1 MCLLDFHPA
10 VDRTKEMG
18 ELLKEAKAVQASFDW
33 KKTIVTVIA
42 FMFSMMFLLPFFW
55 MLSTSFKI
63 EADVFTFPVQ
73 WIPERWNGFE
83 NYKEVWFG
91 QFPFYIYYWNSIKV
105 AVSTTLLSV
114 VVSALAAYGFSK
126 VRFPAGRWL
135 FLIVLATYMVPPQ
148 AMLVP
153 QFILYRNIGL
163 FDSHLGLVLL
173 GSFSVLGTFMLR
185 QFFMGIHSDYIDAAK
200 IDGAGH
206 WRIFW
211 SVAMPIVRPAIAT
224 YAILRFIWTWNDY
237 QNPLI
242 FLRTDSLY
250 TIQLAM
256 QKFTTINGEFYSLI
270 MAAAVSAILPLVIV
284 FIIGQK
290 QVIEGI
296 AQGGVKG

>member
-1 MCLLDFHPA
+1 MVKSLGMKKSIITVLMLA
-10 VDRTKEMG
+10 VSV
-18 ELLKEAKAVQASFDW
+18 L
-33 KKTIVTVIA
+33 
-42 FMFSMMFLLPFFW
+42 FLLPFVW

-63 EADVFTFPVQ
+63 EADVFKFPIQ
-73 WIPERWNGFE
+73 WIPERWNGFN

-91 QFPFYIYYWNSIKV
+91 DYPFYVYYWNTIKV
-105 AVSTTLLSV
+105 TVLTTVVSV

-126 VRFPAGRWL
+126 VKFPFGKFL
-135 FLIVLATYMVPPQ
+135 FIIVLATYMVPPQ
-148 AMLVP
+148 AILVP
-153 QFILYRNIGL
+153 QFILFRKIGL
-163 FDSHLGLVLL
+163 FDSHLGLILL

-185 QFFMGIHSDYIDAAK
+185 QFFMSIHNDLIEAAK

-206 WRIFW
+206 WKIFW
-211 SVAMPIVRPAIAT
+211 SIALPIVKPAIAT
-224 YAILRFIWTWNDY
+224 YGILRFIWTWNDY

-242 FLRTDSLY
+242 FLRTDSLL

-296 AQGGVKG
+296 ALGGVKG

>member
-1 MCLLDFHPA
+1 MVKSLSVRKSIITVFLL
-10 VDRTKEMG
+10 G
-18 ELLKEAKAVQASFDW
+18 
-33 KKTIVTVIA
+33 
-42 FMFSMMFLLPFFW
+42 FSILFLLPFAW

-63 EADVFTFPVQ
+63 EADVFKFPVQ
-73 WIPERWNGFE
+73 WIPERWNGFN

-91 QFPFYIYYWNSIKV
+91 DYPFYIYYWNSIKV
-105 AVSTTLLSV
+105 TVLTTVISV
-114 VVSALAAYGFSK
+114 VVSAMAAYGFSK
-126 VRFPAGRWL
+126 VRFPLGNFL
-135 FLIVLATYMVPPQ
+135 FMIVLATYMVPAQ
-148 AMLVP
+148 AILVP
-153 QFILYRNIGL
+153 QFILYRKIGL
-163 FDSHLGLVLL
+163 FDSHLGLILL

-185 QFFMGIHSDYIDAAK
+185 QFFMSIHNDYIDAAK

-211 SVAMPIVRPAIAT
+211 SIALPIVRPAIAT

-242 FLRTDSLY
+242 FLRTDSLL

-296 AQGGVKG
+296 ALGGVKG

>member
-1 MCLLDFHPA
+1 MA
-10 VDRTKEMG
+10 
-18 ELLKEAKAVQASFDW
+18 
-33 KKTIVTVIA
+33 KTIKLQKSITTIIVFLFSIL
-42 FMFSMMFLLPFFW
+42 FMLPFVW

-63 EADVFTFPVQ
+63 EADVFMFPIQ
-73 WIPERWNGFE
+73 WIPERWNGFN
-83 NYKEVWFG
+83 NYREVWFG
-91 QFPFYIYYWNSIKV
+91 DFPFYTYYWNSIKV
-105 AVSTTLLSV
+105 AVLTTIVSCT
-114 VVSALAAYGFSK
+114 VSALAAYGFSK
-126 VRFPAGRWL
+126 VRFPAGKWL
-135 FLIVLATYMVPPQ
+135 FFIVLATYMVPPQ
-148 AMLVP
+148 ASLVP

-163 FDSHLGLVLL
+163 FDSHLGLILL

-185 QFFMGIHSDYIDAAK
+185 QFFMGIHNDYIDAAK

-206 WRIFW
+206 IRIFW
-211 SVAMPIVRPAIAT
+211 SIALPIVRPAVAT

-242 FLRTDSLY
+242 FLRTDALY

-270 MAAAVSAILPLVIV
+270 MAAAVSAILPLLIV

-296 AQGGVKG
+296 ALGGVKG

>member
-1 MCLLDFHPA
+1 
-10 VDRTKEMG
+10 V
-18 ELLKEAKAVQASFDW
+18 AKS
-33 KKTIVTVIA
+33 TIIRKSVITLI
-42 FMFSMMFLLPFFW
+42 MLVSSILFLLPFVW

-63 EADVFTFPVQ
+63 EADVFKFPIQ
-73 WIPERWNGFE
+73 WIPERWNGFN

-91 QFPFYIYYWNSIKV
+91 DNPFYIYYWNSIKV
-105 AVSTTLLSV
+105 TVLTTIVSV

-126 VRFPAGRWL
+126 VKFPLGKFL
-135 FLIVLATYMVPPQ
+135 FIIVLATYMVPPQ
-148 AMLVP
+148 AILVP
-153 QFILYRNIGL
+153 QFILYRKLGL
-163 FDSHLGLVLL
+163 FDSHIGLILL

-185 QFFMGIHSDYIDAAK
+185 QFFISIHNDYIDAAK
-200 IDGAGH
+200 IDGANH

-211 SVAMPIVRPAIAT
+211 SIALPIVRPAIAT
-224 YAILRFIWTWNDY
+224 YGILRFIWTWNDY

-242 FLRTDSLY
+242 FLRTDSLL
-250 TIQLAM
+250 TIPLAM

-296 AQGGVKG
+296 ASGGVKG

>member
-1 MCLLDFHPA
+1 MVKSL
-10 VDRTKEMG
+10 
-18 ELLKEAKAVQASFDW
+18 
-33 KKTIVTVIA
+33 TIRKSIITLIMLVSSVL
-42 FMFSMMFLLPFFW
+42 FLLPFVW

-63 EADVFTFPVQ
+63 EADVFKFPIQ
-73 WIPERWNGFE
+73 WIPERWNGFD

-91 QFPFYIYYWNSIKV
+91 DYPFYIYYWNTIKV
-105 AVSTTLLSV
+105 TVITTTVSV

-126 VRFPAGRWL
+126 VKFPFGKFL
-135 FLIVLATYMVPPQ
+135 FIIVLATYMVPPQ
-148 AMLVP
+148 AILVP
-153 QFILYRNIGL
+153 QFILFRKIGL
-163 FDSHLGLVLL
+163 FDSHLGLILL

-185 QFFMGIHSDYIDAAK
+185 QFFMSIHNDLIEAAK

-206 WRIFW
+206 WKIFW
-211 SVAMPIVRPAIAT
+211 KIALPIVKPAIAT
-224 YAILRFIWTWNDY
+224 YGILRFIWTWNDY

-242 FLRTDSLY
+242 FLRTDSLL
-250 TIQLAM
+250 TIQIAM

-296 AQGGVKG
+296 ALGGVKG

>member
-1 MCLLDFHPA
+1 MENKFTLRKLII
-10 VDRTKEMG
+10 
-18 ELLKEAKAVQASFDW
+18 
-33 KKTIVTVIA
+33 TIITFVVSIV
-42 FMFSMMFLLPFFW
+42 FLLPFIW

-63 EADVFTFPVQ
+63 EADVFKFPVE
-73 WIPERWNGFE
+73 WIPTRWNGLE
-83 NYKEVWFG
+83 NFKEVWLG
-91 QFPFYIYYWNSIKV
+91 QYPFALYYWNSIKV
-105 AVSTTLLSV
+105 TVITTTISV
-114 VVSALAAYGFSK
+114 IVSAMAAYGFSK
-126 VRFPAGRWL
+126 VNFPAGKFL
-135 FLIVLATYMVPPQ
+135 FLIVLTTFMVPQ
-148 AMLVP
+148 QSILVP
-153 QFILYRNIGL
+153 QFILYRYLGL
-163 FDSHLGLVLL
+163 FDSHFGLILL

-206 WRIFW
+206 FRIFW
-211 SVAMPIVRPAIAT
+211 SIALPIVRPAIAT

-242 FLRTDSLY
+242 FLRTDGLY

-256 QKFTTINGEFYSLI
+256 QKFTSLNGEFYSLI

-296 AQGGVKG
+296 AMGGVKG